1 MITYR
6 FKEAYTYIN
15 ITKSDLVAVL
25 VAGSATSVARGWGQ
39 LVYLP
44 AELNSFDPD
53 YPDTQEGL
61 TYQWFCRVVTEGKEE
76 NYTRWDSDGFPF
88 WQDVPYAQQER
99 TPLN

>member
-1 MITYR
+1 MTHFHKNYSSRRTFPCSFINEIIYQPR
-6 FKEAYTYIN
+6 FKEAHTYIN

-53 YPDTQEGL
+53 EPDTQERS
-61 TYQWFCRVVTEGKEE
+61 C
-76 NYTRWDSDGFPF
+76 
-88 WQDVPYAQQER
+88 
-99 TPLN
+99 

>member
-1 MITYR
+1 MSHFKR

-15 ITKSDLVAVL
+15 ITMSDLVAVL

-53 YPDTQEGL
+53 YPETQVSYSLLLGIL
-61 TYQWFCRVVTEGKEE
+61 RCRLQTYL
-76 NYTRWDSDGFPF
+76 
-88 WQDVPYAQQER
+88 R
-99 TPLN
+99 TD